1 MTQSEVMSKLQ
12 SVFDDIFLEKIA
24 LTPELTANDVEEWD
38 SLLHVT
44 LVVSVEKSFGIR
56 FRTGEVEAA
65 KNVGEF
71 ADLISRRVAEA
82 SRRA

>member
-1 MTQSEVMSKLQ
+1 MTQSEVMSRLQ
-12 SVFDDIFLEKIA
+12 SVFDDIFLEKTV

-56 FRTGEVEAA
+56 FRTGEVEAT